1 MHLSLEIHGRNM
13 GDEEYYPHPVRKE
26 NRTSSPA
33 EESSSLHNTLGQSK
47 EPTDER
53 ESSVGEHKEHHQSA
67 QSKTTATLTAAA
79 ASSMIPAASINY
91 NVNVQFDPATPQA
104 GKPTHLS
111 LIVTEQK
118 VGEPIKQFDIIH
130 DKLMHLIIVNSEDL
144 SHFAHVHP
152 KLNKETGI
160 FHITHTFAKAGKYK
174 MWIDV
179 KPKGGIQRLL
189 TAFPF
194 NVEGQPVHTPAAT
207 IVPDTMSMKKVVIAD
222 GQSYQVTLDFQPKP
236 LIARSSV
243 KMTFEIKDSDNKPI
257 SNLEPLMAAGGHCVI
272 IDADCHEFL
281 HVHPAEE
288 VGGSDD
294 DDDVAHRVLTRPVSW
309 RGGPSVSFLANF
321 PKPGLYR
328 AWGQF
333 QHEGR
338 LLIADFTFEVVA

>member
-1 MHLSLEIHGRNM
+1 MEDDKQQSHL
-13 GDEEYYPHPVRKE
+13 VRKE
-26 NRTSSPA
+26 TRTSSPA
-33 EESSSLHNTLGQSK
+33 EEISSPHNTHSQNK

-53 ESSVGEHKEHHQSA
+53 ESSVSEHGQHHQHHPSD
-67 QSKTTATLTAAA
+67 QSKTTATLTTAAT
-79 ASSMIPAASINY
+79 SSMIPASINY
-91 NVNVQFDPATPQA
+91 NVNVQFDPVTPQA

-118 VGEPIKQFDIIH
+118 VGEPIKRFDIIH

-144 SHFAHVHP
+144 SHFAHIHP
-152 KLNKETGI
+152 KLDKETGI
-160 FHITHTFAKAGKYK
+160 FHISHTFSKAGKYK

-179 KPKGGIQRLL
+179 KPKGGMQIL
-189 TAFPF
+189 TAFAF
-194 NVEGQPVHTPAAT
+194 NAEGQPVHSPAT
-207 IVPDTMSMKKVVIAD
+207 IVPDRTSMKNVVIAD
-222 GQSYQVTLDFQPKP
+222 GQSYQITLDFQPKP

-243 KMTFEIKDSDNKPI
+243 KMTFEIRDANGKPI
-257 SNLEPLMAAGGHCVI
+257 RNLEPLMAAGGHCVI
-272 IDADCHEFL
+272 IGADGHEFL

-288 VGGSDD
+288 VD
-294 DDDVAHRVLTRPVSW
+294 DDDVASW

-338 LLIADFTFEVVA
+338 LLTADFTFEVVTG